1 MKTVSV
7 TTTIARPREEV
18 HAVIADLPGH
28 ERFTDHFLVDWRV
41 IGDNAVR
48 VRIKGVGKHDQSE
61 FRLVEITPDRI
72 VEHGRGGKDLAKGL
86 RGIWTL
92 GSTPD
97 GRTKVTFTNEM
108 DADGLADKLGW
119 PLAKA
124 WLKRNNGRSVER
136 LREQL
141 ERAPA

>member
-7 TTTIARPREEV
+7 STTIARPREEV
-18 HAVIADLPGH
+18 HAVLSDLPAH

-41 IGDNAVR
+41 LGDDAVR
-48 VRIKGVGKHDQSE
+48 VRVKGVGKHDGSE
-61 FRLVEITPDRI
+61 FRLAEITPDRI
-72 VEHGRGGKDLAKGL
+72 VEHGKGGKDLAKTM

-97 GRTKVTFTNEM
+97 GRTRVTFTNEL
-108 DADGLADKLGW
+108 DADGLADRLGW

-124 WLKRNNGRSVER
+124 FLKRNNGRSLER

-141 ERAPA
+141 EQAPA